1 MEVGWMKYTYTK
13 NGKHIQVWYSDFGGV
28 NAPFG
33 TVCDIIGDSKYI
45 PVRVGAN
52 NELEFTWTD
61 GETYKLNDFE
71 CYTPAEIVELIKNNS
86 DRVYEEDVCKTLL
99 KYGVESI
106 NFIIKSAP
114 IERFGPISIKSGRS
128 EDTVA
133 VKCRVIEEFNR
144 ELIHAYKV
152 KLEPINEMDKM
163 SFGCE
168 EFYWN
173 DFVSLLK
180 KVDGFDLE
188 VA

>member
-1 MEVGWMKYTYTK
+1 MEAGCMKYTYNK
-13 NGKHIQVWYSDFGGV
+13 NGKHVQVWYNDRGGV

-33 TVCDIIGDSKYI
+33 TVSDLIGGDMYI
-45 PVRVGAN
+45 PVRLGDN

-71 CYTPAEIVELIKNNS
+71 CYTPAEIVEMIKNKS
-86 DRVYEEDVCKTLL
+86 DSVFEDDICKTLM

-114 IERFGPISIKSGRS
+114 VERFGPISIKSGHS
-128 EDTVA
+128 EDALA

-152 KLEPINEMDKM
+152 KLEPINERDKM

-168 EFYWN
+168 EYYWN